1 MPEVELWQE
10 TPIRDL
16 SRPIRRVGINLGAPG
31 DRKAETGTLWLDYPS
46 VGGKS
51 PEVKVE
57 LAGEPTYFRRHSSR
71 IEGEGLKW
79 VAASGC
85 VGLSSITLTLADAES
100 TETDARP
107 YTIRLYFVEP
117 EAVKP
122 GRRVFDV
129 AIQGATVLKDLDVV
143 KRASEPLTAHV
154 EEFTGVRVTD
164 ALTVTLMPKGSSRP
178 PVLCGVEAVLEEG
191 VPSSNSP

>member
-16 SRPIRRVGINLGAPG
+16 SGRIRRVGINLGAPG

-57 LAGEPTYFRRHSSR
+57 VAGEPTYFRRHSSR

-85 VGLSSITLTLADAES
+85 VGLSSITLTLADAEP
-100 TETDARP
+100 TETDQRP

-129 AIQGATVLKDLDVV
+129 AIQGTTVLKGFDVV
-143 KRASEPLTAHV
+143 DRAGAPLTTYV
-154 EEFTGVRVTD
+154 QEFTNLSVED
-164 ALTVTLMPKGSSRP
+164 ILTIVLTPRPGSLP
-178 PVLCGVEAVLEEG
+178 PVLCGVEAVLEED
-191 VPSSNSP
+191 VPASTLR